1 MRHGIPK
8 VAPARLPNNPPP
20 DADDSK
26 ARSRG
31 AQTPTLP
38 AESPR
43 DCPAIRPLDYADPRT
58 EQPCRTPLRT
68 ASTGVCR
75 LPPPSGPG
83 CRDEVAI
90 SSAAGRHSLREGT
103 RFLIP
108 NDTCTATWTF
118 LQLEHRPLQGR
129 DPTAKRGVW
138 LCRAPRP
145 PECPGIRE
153 AGPALRWEPG
163 P

>member
-8 VAPARLPNNPPP
+8 VAPARLPNNPPS

-43 DCPAIRPLDYADPRT
+43 DSPAIRPLDYADPRT

-68 ASTGVCR
+68 GEHRGVQTPAAKR
-75 LPPPSGPG
+75 PG
-83 CRDEVAI
+83 VQ
-90 SSAAGRHSLREGT
+90 GRGCN
-103 RFLIP
+103 LIGSRKARSQRR
-108 NDTCTATWTF
+108 NTLSDYDTCTATWTF

-153 AGPALRWEPG
+153 AGPALPWEPG